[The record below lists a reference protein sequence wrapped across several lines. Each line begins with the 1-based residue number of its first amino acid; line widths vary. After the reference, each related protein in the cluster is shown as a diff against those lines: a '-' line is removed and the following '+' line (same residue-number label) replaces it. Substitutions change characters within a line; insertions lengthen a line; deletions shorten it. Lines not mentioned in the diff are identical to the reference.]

1 MNNHARFFPP
11 LLTLALS
18 MGAALPA
25 VAQSATGLGQ
35 AWPNVPDV
43 SASPH
48 FHVYVFNRAGIR
60 YVQLNDLGGTVRG
73 AYGVADDE
81 AFALPIGVD
90 ADRAALPT
98 DPARPG
104 STASTASEVVYSD
117 DSVKMIVT
125 PQRNGTMQML
135 LIGNCKDPAECAV
148 HGP

>member
-1 MNNHARFFPP
+1 MNNHARLLLP
-11 LLTLALS
+11 LLTLSLS
-18 MGAALPA
+18 LGAALPA
-25 VAQSATGLGQ
+25 AAQSATGLGQ

-48 FHVYVFNRAGIR
+48 FHVYVFDRAGIR
-60 YVQLNDLGGTVRG
+60 YVQVNDLAGTVRG
-73 AYGVADDE
+73 AYGVAGAE

-104 STASTASEVVYSD
+104 TTASTISEVVYSD
-117 DSVKMIVT
+117 DSVRMIVT
-125 PQRNGTMQML
+125 PQPNGTMQML
-135 LIGNCKDPAECAV
+135 LLGTCKDPAECAV